1 MADLDLLRK
10 RLGEIGPVVVA
21 FSGGVDSGLLAWVAN
36 DVLGP
41 ERALAATAV
50 SPSLAPSELE
60 DCRELAAKWGLTWV
74 GVTTD
79 EISRPDYVA
88 NGADRCWH
96 CKTELMD
103 KLEPLAAERQAKVVL
118 GVNLDDL
125 GEHRPGQR
133 AASDRGALFPLVDAG
148 FGKADIRDTA
158 QRLGLEVWDKPAAP
172 CLASRVPYGTP
183 VTLGTLG
190 RVASAEAAI
199 RALGF
204 RDLRVRHYGD
214 LARIELVGEDLERAV
229 VLRAALVDA
238 VKAAGYTYVTLD
250 LEGLRSGN
258 LNGALAGTT
267 KPKP

>member
-1 MADLDLLRK
+1 MADLDRLRR
-10 RLGEIGPVVVA
+10 RLNEIGPVVVA

-36 DVLGP
+36 EVLGP
-41 ERALAATAV
+41 QRALAATAV

-60 DCRELAAKWGLTWV
+60 ECRQLAEKWGLAWV
-74 GVTTD
+74 GVTT
-79 EISRPDYVA
+79 EELSRSEYVA
-88 NGADRCWH
+88 NGPDRCWH

-103 KLEPLAAERQAKVVL
+103 KLEPLADERQATVVL

-148 FGKADIRDTA
+148 FSKADIRDTA
-158 QRLGLEVWDKPAAP
+158 RQLGLQVWDKPAAP
-172 CLASRVPYGTP
+172 CLASRLPYGTP

-190 RVASAEAAI
+190 RVATAEASLH
-199 RALGF
+199 ALGF

-214 LARIELVGEDLERAV
+214 LARLEFDQEDLGRAV
-229 VLRAALVDA
+229 AERVAIVEA
-238 VKAAGYTYVTLD
+238 VRSAGYTYVTLD

-258 LNGALAGTT
+258 LNGALARAAQPAG
-267 KPKP
+267 